1 MEYIY
6 DELTFQSPNK
16 RISRPPPRLLAK
28 RLKISSCTENCQFQL
43 PIFRDMFC
51 PIKDNMF
58 FMITRYLK
66 GYEKQS
72 VKRYCLLSG

>member
-28 RLKISSCTENCQFQL
+28 RLKISSCTENCQFQF
-43 PIFRDMFC
+43 PIFRDKFC
-51 PIKDNMF
+51 PTKDNMF

-66 GYEKQS
+66 GYEKQ
-72 VKRYCLLSG
+72 